1 MKQPSHDEGS
11 SSIPSR
17 IDRNRVIMRQDLKF
31 QRMASPSIGKRTGQ
45 TFSELRI
52 GNNQMTMS
60 LDLVL
65 VDLKKAKA
73 FALPRHHDPRFLGS
87 WHASTSTEKVQEMQ
101 RWLIKNMMECPR

>member
-1 MKQPSHDEGS
+1 
-11 SSIPSR
+11 
-17 IDRNRVIMRQDLKF
+17 
-31 QRMASPSIGKRTGQ
+31 
-45 TFSELRI
+45 
-52 GNNQMTMS
+52 MTMS